1 VTAGEKVT
9 ARTGSWIEPR
19 GRPRGLGGNGAAA
32 LSSGCVEIY
41 YTLSK
46 KKVSISYN
54 WEDFQFFLVFFVI
67 ISFSSQNFKKD
78 LFLFSQKILGRKMAH
93 I

>member
-1 VTAGEKVT
+1 MYSSKFSDETSLYFLLRKDAMTNNERNELVLGVTAGEKVA

-46 KKVSISYN
+46 KSI
-54 WEDFQFFLVFFVI
+54 DI
-67 ISFSSQNFKKD
+67 IRGKTFNSS
-78 LFLFSQKILGRKMAH
+78 
-93 I
+93 